1 MMLLITENDKIPEMN
16 MSFTRHPQPLA
27 VPLYDDVNFECS
39 LNIPAERFAWHHRPL
54 GSNKWTLSSDTY
66 SNTGGKTSRLIVS
79 FDNVS
84 KAGDYRCI
92 AFFGETPQKLVSYI
106 IPILFNL

>member
-1 MMLLITENDKIPEMN
+1 

-27 VPLYDDVNFECS
+27 APLNDDVNFECS

-54 GSNKWTLSSDTY
+54 GSNKWTSV
-66 SNTGGKTSRLIVS
+66 SNPNIGGKTSRHVVT
-79 FDNVS
+79 FDNES

-92 AFFGETPQKLVSYI
+92 AFFGESPRRLTFHV
-106 IPILFNL
+106 F